1 MKLTIEVS
9 YRTPAAESV
18 KDTITTTIA
27 TVAAWE
33 RKFKRRI
40 SDLQGGIGVDDLMFM
55 VWHQLTVN
63 KKESR
68 EYDAWLNT
76 VESFDVQEVAQANPT
91 EPAASADS

>member
-1 MKLTIEVS
+1 MKLTIQVS
-9 YRTPAAESV
+9 YRTPAAELV

-68 EYDAWLNT
+68 DYDAWLNT